1 MAKRQGWENLP
12 TQVPTFVYQHF
23 EVLRSQY
30 GDTYG
35 VSPSQSLTVAA
46 LSYVATVESLKAAL
60 LAYRDECKKRGIKHG
75 L

>member
-23 EVLRSQY
+23 EDLRTRY
-30 GDTYG
+30 GDKYG
-35 VSPSQSLTVAA
+35 ISPSQPLTVAA
-46 LSYVATVESLKAAL
+46 LSYVATVESLKTAL
-60 LAYRDECKKRGIKHG
+60 LAYREACKKRGIKHG